1 MSRMNDEGRARRS
14 GPRQALLDLAGD
26 EFEVMRGHPLPFGAT
41 VMRDGVNFA
50 LYSRRATEVVLVLF
64 LPEREESVLELPLEP
79 DLHKTGDVWHAFI
92 RGIDPGIEY
101 GYRLGR
107 YPNPE
112 PHLDRFD
119 PSQVLIDPY
128 SRALSGGSRWGHRLH
143 LESIDEH
150 VPRRHSLVMDDEFDW
165 QLDRPLKTHAAD
177 SVIYELHVRG
187 FTRHASSGVRHPGT
201 YRGLTEKIPYLKDLG
216 ITAVELMP
224 VQEFEERDNTF
235 RHPETGRRLVNFWGY
250 DPITFFAPN
259 GSYAADGRFGH
270 QVAEFKEM
278 VRAFHQA
285 GIEVIL
291 DVVFNHTGEGGE
303 DGPTYG
309 LRGIDNRAYYIVDPE
324 SGEYHNYSGCGNT
337 VNCNHPVVRDM
348 ILDCLRYW
356 VTEMHVDGF
365 RFDLASILGRGRDGS
380 VLANPPLLE
389 RIAADPVLA
398 DAKLIAEAWDAAGLY
413 QVGTFPAFERWA
425 EWNGRFRD
433 DVRRFVKS
441 DPAMVPSLALRLS
454 GSPDLYHGDGRCPY
468 HSINFVTAH
477 DGFTLHDLVSY
488 NHKHNLANGEDNR
501 DGSDNN
507 HSWNCGAEGPTHDLD
522 VLARRRRQMRNL
534 ITLLMMSQGVP
545 MLLAGDEMA
554 RTQQGNNNAYCQD
567 NEISWV
573 NWDLLEEERDLFRFF
588 KQLIAFRQEHPV
600 LRGRGFDVNGDDPR
614 QLAWHGQE
622 VDRPDWSQE
631 SRSLAMHLSSRN
643 HGTDLYL
650 IAHSH
655 WNGARFQ
662 LPSPRH
668 TTRWH
673 RFIDTALSPP
683 NDLTPLDSIRPL
695 STQSSYWTSARSVV
709 VLVGKD

>member
-1 MSRMNDEGRARRS
+1 MNGEGRPRQS
-14 GPRQALLDLAGD
+14 GPRQALLEVAGD
-26 EFEVMRGHPLPFGAT
+26 DFEVMRGHPLPFGAT

-79 DLHKTGDVWHAFI
+79 DVHKTGDVWHAFI

-101 GYRLGR
+101 GYRLDR
-107 YPNPE
+107 QPNPE
-112 PHLDRFD
+112 PHVDRFD
-119 PSQVLIDPY
+119 SSQVLIDPY
-128 SRALSGGSRWGHRLH
+128 TKALSGESRWGQRLH
-143 LESIDEH
+143 MESIDQH

-165 QLDRPLKTHAAD
+165 KLDRPLKTHPAD

-187 FTRHASSGVRHPGT
+187 FTRHPSSETEHPGT
-201 YRGLTEKIPYLKDLG
+201 YRGLIEKIPYLKDLG

-235 RHPETGRRLVNFWGY
+235 RNPETGERLVNFWGY
-250 DPITFFAPN
+250 DPMTFFAPN

-270 QVAEFKEM
+270 QVREFKEM
-278 VRAFHQA
+278 VQAFHEA

-291 DVVFNHTGEGGE
+291 DVVFNHTGEGGK

-309 LRGIDNRAYYIVDPE
+309 LRGIDNRAYYIVDWE
-324 SGEYHNYSGCGNT
+324 TGAYHNYSGCGNT

-348 ILDCLRYW
+348 ILHSLRYW
-356 VTEMHVDGF
+356 VTEMRVDGF

-398 DAKLIAEAWDAAGLY
+398 DTKLIAEAWDAAGLY
-413 QVGTFPAFERWA
+413 QVGSFPAFERWA

-441 DPAMVPSLALRLS
+441 DPGMVPSLALRLS
-454 GSPDLYHGDGRCPY
+454 GSPDLYSGDGRCPY

-501 DGSDNN
+501 DGSDQNY
-507 HSWNCGAEGPTHDLD
+507 SWNCGAEGPSNDLSI
-522 VLARRRRQMRNL
+522 LALRRRQMRNL

-545 MLLAGDEMA
+545 MILAGDEMA
-554 RTQQGNNNAYCQD
+554 RTQRGNNNAYCQD

-573 NWDLLEEERDLFRFF
+573 NWDLLEEERGLFRFF
-588 KQLIAFRQEHPV
+588 KQLIAFRERHPV

-614 QLAWHGQE
+614 QVSWHGRQI
-622 VDRPDWSQE
+622 DRPDWSHE
-631 SRSLAMHLSSRN
+631 SRSLAMHLTGRE

-655 WNGARFQ
+655 WEGARFQ
-662 LPSPRH
+662 LPAPRH
-668 TTRWH
+668 SRHWH

-683 NDLTPLDSIRPL
+683 NDLTPLDSAKPL
-695 STQSSYWTSARSVV
+695 SDQSSYWTSPRSVV
-709 VLVGKD
+709 VLVGK